1 MLFITLSKKVLAKTW
16 TKGKNITGNFLNCL
30 RFRLYVNVWNDERTC
45 DGDSDQRGQKYDDS
59 DQSNNNHPCA
69 RLELQ

>member
-30 RFRLYVNVWNDERTC
+30 RFTPYVNVWNDERTC
-45 DGDSDQRGQKYDDS
+45 DGDSDQRGQKYDNS
-59 DQSNNNHPCA
+59 DQSDNNHPWS
-69 RLELQ
+69 RLQL